1 MASVMVESKYPG
13 GCTRVYGGHLWGQ
26 PRAEAAY
33 LVNQTTEI
41 PLFIGVTKVNHVL
54 GRRPLSGRCE
64 YLSGRLPA
72 T

>member
-1 MASVMVESKYPG
+1 MASVMVESKCPG

-26 PRAEAAY
+26 PRAEAAF
-33 LVNQTTEI
+33 LVNQTTEL
-41 PLFIGVTKVNHVL
+41 PLSLALPVNHVL